1 MKIKHLLFILLLTLS
16 ILLAA
21 CSTDAPTAETQPS
34 TEAVNSATEPAAT
47 DPAST
52 VFTPEE
58 LSKYNGKGG
67 NPAYVAYEGK
77 VYDVTNISA
86 WKNGIHQ
93 GQFEAG
99 KDYTDILNNDAPHSS
114 KNLTDKAPIVGTYE
128 TSSESGAIPEELEN
142 GSRIAPEAAK
152 ARLDSD
158 EAIVLLDV
166 RTEEEYNE
174 GHIEGATL
182 LPLSTIKANVSSVVP
197 NQDATLFVYCRSGV
211 RSAEAVKTL
220 MKLGYTRVYNL
231 GGIIDWPY
239 E

>member
-1 MKIKHLLFILLLTLS
+1 MS

-21 CSTDAPTAETQPS
+21 CSADAPTAETQPS
-34 TEAVNSATEPAAT
+34 TAAENLVTEAESP
-47 DPAST
+47 DPTLT

-58 LSKYNGKGG
+58 LSKYNGKEG

-93 GQFEAG
+93 GRFEAG

-114 KNLTDKAPIVGTYE
+114 SNLTDKAPIVGTYDA
-128 TSSESGAIPEELEN
+128 SSESGAIPEELEN
-142 GSRIAPEAAK
+142 GSRITPEAAK

-158 EAIVLLDV
+158 ELIVLLDV

-182 LPLSTIKANVSSVVP
+182 LPLATIEAKATSVIP
-197 NQDATLFVYCRSGV
+197 DLDATLFVYCRSGV
-211 RSAEAVKTL
+211 RSAEAVKSL
-220 MKLGYTRVYNL
+220 IALGYTRVYNL

-239 E
+239 EIVK